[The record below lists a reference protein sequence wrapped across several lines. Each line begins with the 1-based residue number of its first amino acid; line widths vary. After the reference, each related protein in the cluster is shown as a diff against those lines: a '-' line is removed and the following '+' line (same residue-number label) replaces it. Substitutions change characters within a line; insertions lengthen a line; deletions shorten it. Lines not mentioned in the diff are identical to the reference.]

1 MKDQASFC
9 ISIDC
14 ELAWGVRDQ
23 ISYKFIEKTLE
34 LDENICFNLLT
45 IFNDF
50 DINATWAIVA
60 GMLDKNNPMIKNY
73 DSKRDGWL
81 KQKSISSVFKNEFV
95 PICRVIGSFG
105 NYRTLF
111 YYLMNK
117 INSEEKYQKPNLLLK
132 DNEKINNN
140 ALYSYF
146 KPYLNIIQNT
156 SSFYKLQYL
165 IVNS

>member
-1 MKDQASFC
+1 M
-9 ISIDC
+9 IMI
-14 ELAWGVRDQ
+14 
-23 ISYKFIEKTLE
+23 
-34 LDENICFNLLT
+34 
-45 IFNDF
+45 
-50 DINATWAIVA
+50 
-60 GMLDKNNPMIKNY
+60 MKNNKYSISNY
-73 DSKRDGWL
+73 DSKRNGWL
-81 KQKSISSVFKNEFV
+81 KKKSISSVFKNEFV

-156 SSFYKLQYL
+156 WQKHYICIQHFTNFSSTLL
-165 IVNS
+165 ICTS